1 MKKGLL
7 LIFFGMLL
15 TSCNPIKTINSWFNK
30 VDYELEKQNDSQRY
44 NKKKQV
50 EDTARAMISS
60 YESDILTYLTMLKEN
75 KQIALQA
82 KIRANNTAV
91 QYNEYIL
98 KNNYLWKENIP
109 EDIKTKLEII
119 QEE

>member
-1 MKKGLL
+1 MKKALILLTLGLL
-7 LIFFGMLL
+7 A
-15 TSCNPIKTINSWFNK
+15 TSCNPFKGINGWLNN
-30 VDYELEKQNDSQRY
+30 VDYELEKQNDSLNYKR
-44 NKKKQV
+44 KKQV
-50 EDTARAMISS
+50 EDTARSMIAS
-60 YESDILTYLTMLKEN
+60 YESDKMTYLTLLSEN
-75 KQIALQA
+75 REIALQA

-109 EDIKTKLEII
+109 EDIKMKLEII

>member
-1 MKKGLL
+1 MKKALILLTLGLL
-7 LIFFGMLL
+7 V
-15 TSCNPIKTINSWFNK
+15 TSCNPFKGINGWLNK
-30 VDYELEKQNDSQRY
+30 VDYELEKQNDSLNYKR
-44 NKKKQV
+44 KKQV

-60 YESDILTYLTMLKEN
+60 YESDRLTYLTILKEN

-98 KNNYLWKENIP
+98 KNNYIWKENIP
-109 EDIKTKLEII
+109 EDIKMKLEII